1 MVAKGTDVTRLRKLL
16 ARVNAWMGT
25 PAVLS
30 LILGFAIGCVLN
42 AAYTATTRS
51 NERAAW
57 ILLTVGACAS
67 VVWLIGQLPD
77 NSGDA

>member
-1 MVAKGTDVTRLRKLL
+1 MVAEVIRRLRKLL
-16 ARVNAWMGT
+16 ARMNAWMGT
-25 PAVLS
+25 TAALS
-30 LILGFAIGCVLN
+30 LTLGFAIGCVLN

-51 NERAAW
+51 NDRAAW

-77 NSGDA
+77 HSGDA

>member
-1 MVAKGTDVTRLRKLL
+1 MSRLRKLL

-25 PAVLS
+25 SGALS

-51 NERAAW
+51 NDRAAW
-57 ILLTVGACAS
+57 ILLTVGACACA
-67 VVWLIGQLPD
+67 VWLIGQLPD
-77 NSGDA
+77 HSGDA